1 MILNTG
7 ELVRRIAEAKLQGED
22 VQKLAYQFH
31 EALASMIRAAC
42 IRVRRET
49 GRNLVALSGG
59 VFQNQLLLG
68 LTDELLTREGFRVLR
83 HRMIPPNDGGIA
95 LGQAAY
101 AMYQINR
108 NMELSGGK
116 SICVSDYQQK

>member
-1 MILNTG
+1 
-7 ELVRRIAEAKLQGED
+7 
-22 VQKLAYQFH
+22 
-31 EALASMIRAAC
+31 MIRAAC